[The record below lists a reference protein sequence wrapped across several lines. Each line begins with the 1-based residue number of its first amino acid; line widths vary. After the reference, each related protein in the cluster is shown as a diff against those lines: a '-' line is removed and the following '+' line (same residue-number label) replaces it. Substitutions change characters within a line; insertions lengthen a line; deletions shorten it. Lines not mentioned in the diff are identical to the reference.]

1 MMMKKVTEQLK
12 KKSNHL
18 TYITLKIYGND
29 MFYLI
34 YSEDVENS
42 LALRMSVREQ
52 HLARLRELQDQGRLL
67 VAGPCPAID
76 NENPGDAGFT
86 GSLIVAEFESLT
98 QAQVWADKDPYID
111 AGVYKKVTV
120 KPYKKVLPA

>member
-1 MMMKKVTEQLK
+1 
-12 KKSNHL
+12 
-18 TYITLKIYGND
+18 

-52 HLARLRELQDQGRLL
+52 HLARLRELQSQGRLL
-67 VAGPCPAID
+67 IAGPCPAID
-76 NENPGDAGFT
+76 NEDPGEAGFT
-86 GSLIVAEFESLT
+86 GSLIVAEFVDLVAA
-98 QAQVWADKDPYID
+98 QAWADKDPYID